1 MQNGIKRLLIIL
13 ILITTV
19 INTANAQAL
28 SDSMI
33 NKIDQLFKKWDKPN
47 TPGCVVGIVRND
59 SLIYSKGYGLAN
71 LENNI
76 ANTPQS
82 IYYMASISKQFT
94 AYAITL
100 LARQG
105 KLKIDDDIHQYLPW
119 MADFGKKITIRNLL
133 NHTSGIRD
141 DINLMAILGI
151 GPDGMLTQTQALKI
165 LKGQR
170 TLNFPPGEMFSYS
183 NSNYV
188 LLAEIVKVASSQNFR
203 SFTNDAIFKPLGMTN
218 TRFIDDN
225 REVVKNRVPSY
236 NKTGP
241 NTFKNNYQNIY
252 TLGDGGLFTNLT
264 DMAHWIMNFYNPKAG
279 DAKDIIQLTEKGKLN
294 SGKEISYAR
303 GINVDSARGWKI
315 FAHNGALAA
324 YNTMVAIYPD
334 LKTGFIVFGNGGD
347 NEIYS
352 KPTQL
357 AELLIPDIRKNTV
370 PAAAKRDSAIAQLKD
385 PDSFKQFEGNY
396 ISDNGYRTKFSIAKG
411 KLWVNKDNLLI
422 NESGNT
428 FSLFADPTATK
439 YIFSNNKTGATAE
452 LQSRYLD
459 RPSHL
464 VKYSNDATLS
474 DKFLQTYIGTYYSPE
489 LDCTYYIRLKD
500 HYLYFA
506 NNLHAD
512 ATITMLGPNDLSG
525 NNSPL
530 DHVSVIREKGK
541 IIGFELNSGSL
552 MHLRFNK
559 IAEEPGL

>member
-1 MQNGIKRLLIIL
+1 MQNKIKRSLLVL
-13 ILITTV
+13 ILINSV
-19 INTANAQAL
+19 IQAANSQAL
-28 SDSMI
+28 PDSMI
-33 NKIDQLFKKWDKPN
+33 SKIDGLFKKWDNPN

-59 SLIYSKGYGLAN
+59 SLIYSKGYGQAN
-71 LENNI
+71 LENNTP
-76 ANTPQS
+76 NTPPS
-82 IYYMASISKQFT
+82 IYYMASVSKQFT

-141 DINLMAILGI
+141 DINLKDVLGM
-151 GPDGMLTQTQALKI
+151 GPDGMLTQALALKI

-170 TLNFPPGEMFSYS
+170 TLNFSPGEMFSYS

-188 LLAEIVKVASSQNFR
+188 LLAEILKVASGQSFR
-203 SFTNDAIFKPLGMTN
+203 AFTNDAIFKPLGMTN

-225 REVVKNRVPSY
+225 REVVRDRVPSY

-252 TLGDGGLFTNLT
+252 TLGDGGLFTNVT
-264 DMAHWIMNFYNPKAG
+264 DMAHWIMNFYDPKAG
-279 DAKDIIQLTEKGKLN
+279 DANDIVQLTEKGKLN
-294 SGKEISYAR
+294 SGKEINYAR
-303 GINVDSARGWKI
+303 GINVDSAMGWKR
-315 FAHNGALAA
+315 FSHNGGLAA
-324 YNTMVAIYPD
+324 YNTIVAIYPD

-352 KPTQL
+352 KPAQL
-357 AELLIPDIRKNTV
+357 AALLIRDTQKKK
-370 PAAAKRDSAIAQLKD
+370 ASAAKRDSATAQLKD

-428 FSLFADPTATK
+428 FVLFADPTATK
-439 YIFSNNKTGATAE
+439 YIFSNNKTGVTAE

-474 DKFLQTYIGTYYSPE
+474 DKFLQTYTGTYYSPE

-500 HYLYFA
+500 HYLYFV

-512 ATITMLGPNDLSG
+512 ALITMLGPDHLSG

-530 DHVSVIREKGK
+530 DHVSVIRKKGK
-541 IIGFELNSGSL
+541 IVGFELNSGTI

-559 IAEEPGL
+559 TAE